1 LFYQLNLILLTLPS
15 YFFQS
20 RRILLEVSLYGRGS
34 IIKQT
39 IAIYPGSFDPLT
51 NGHLDLISRASKIFD
66 KVVVGVTD
74 NSQKS
79 QMFSSEQRMRL
90 VGLAI
95 ENAKGID
102 NVVVTIFN
110 GLLID
115 FVNESN
121 GNVILRGLRAV
132 SDFDY
137 EFAMAL
143 MNRHLD
149 ESIDTIF
156 LPASEGNSFVSSSMV
171 KEVFSLGGDVSD
183 KVPSCVVKALTENEK
198 NKV

>member
-1 LFYQLNLILLTLPS
+1 MYSNGS
-15 YFFQS
+15 
-20 RRILLEVSLYGRGS
+20 S

-39 IAIYPGSFDPLT
+39 VAIYPGSFDPLT
-51 NGHLDLISRASKIFD
+51 NGHLDLICRASKIFD

-79 QMFSSEQRMRL
+79 QMFSSNQRMKL
-90 VGLAI
+90 VQLAV
-95 ENAKGID
+95 NNID
-102 NVVVTIFN
+102 NVVVIIFD
-110 GLLID
+110 GLLIN
-115 FVNESN
+115 FVNENN

-149 ESIDTIF
+149 NKIDTIF
-156 LPASEGNSFVSSSMV
+156 LPASEGNSFVSSSIV
-171 KEVFSLGGDVSD
+171 KEVFSLGGDISD
-183 KVPSCVVKALTENEK
+183 KVPTCVVEALVENKK
-198 NKV
+198 NRG